1 MRPVKALF
9 PALILAMSCA
19 AQAQDEM
26 PTVGAGQP
34 AGPAE
39 MPAPQATPRT
49 PAVKDQT
56 VGTNIFAGEKESP
69 IGLYIMPWRESPA
82 ERDIDRPARL
92 LQEQVLPLDR
102 VVFERQLEYYDA
114 LSGALKSK
122 GLVTPLERP

>member
-1 MRPVKALF
+1 MRTVKALF
-9 PALILAMSCA
+9 PAVILAMSCA

-26 PTVGAGQP
+26 PAVGGGQP
-34 AGPAE
+34 AAPTETPAQA
-39 MPAPQATPRT
+39 APRN
-49 PAVKDQT
+49 PAVKEQA

-92 LQEQVLPLDR
+92 LQEQVLPVDR

>member
-1 MRPVKALF
+1 
-9 PALILAMSCA
+9 MSCA
-19 AQAQDEM
+19 AQAQDEL
-26 PTVGAGQP
+26 PAIGAGQP
-34 AGPAE
+34 VA
-39 MPAPQATPRT
+39 PAPSQAAPKG
-49 PAVKDQT
+49 PAVKEQT

-92 LQEQVLPLDR
+92 LQEQVLPVDR

-122 GLVTPLERP
+122 GLVTPQERN

>member
-1 MRPVKALF
+1 MRTVKALF

-19 AQAQDEM
+19 ARAQDEL
-26 PTVGAGQP
+26 PAIGAGQP
-34 AGPAE
+34 VA
-39 MPAPQATPRT
+39 PAPSQAAPKG
-49 PAVKDQT
+49 PAVKEQT

-92 LQEQVLPLDR
+92 LQEQVLPVDR

-122 GLVTPLERP
+122 GLVTPQERN